1 MKKPKII
8 KKIGYGFYCILMII
22 ISVLGFILYN
32 LGNWVLDTWGLL
44 SIDEIIFHLKVP
56 LDGTNSDVVLD
67 GINAC
72 VPLAVLV
79 LFLSIFLIIGLRNKH
94 RKCMIALFLVA
105 VIACGSAGRAAYEVY
120 DELDVKEYLVSQKK
134 ESHFIDRIM
143 WIHVQRRLHFRN
155 KKEI

>member
-1 MKKPKII
+1 
-8 KKIGYGFYCILMII
+8 MII

-79 LFLSIFLIIGLRNKH
+79 LFLSDLYVEPSIFLNTNDVDIIK
-94 RKCMIALFLVA
+94 V
-105 VIACGSAGRAAYEVY
+105 VIDNNNV
-120 DELDVKEYLVSQKK
+120 
-134 ESHFIDRIM
+134 IM
-143 WIHVQRRLHFRN
+143 NINRPLATKN
-155 KKEI
+155 SINGDL